1 MASAVADP
9 ALRPALIAGLAA
21 FAAGMAILVT
31 DFGGSASRLREE
43 AFDFVESLFA
53 PERVPDGVLV
63 VDIDRASLAAKG
75 SWPWRRSALA
85 ALVERIQSGT
95 PRVIGLDILL
105 DGPDR
110 RAPGPY
116 VRTLAEET
124 GRQDL
129 VALADSL
136 PDDDKALAGVLSRSE
151 AVLGLVLDD
160 VSKDA
165 APFPAPIVVTGKTS
179 PQRVQESV
187 GVAAPLPVIAESSV
201 AIGALSLSA
210 GPGAKVRDAPIFV
223 RAAGEIYAGF
233 ALEVFRNAEKASA
246 FVLEADSASVAVG
259 SRTLP
264 IREGGAFRVHL
275 SSPATWAV
283 RTVSATEVIDGKVD
297 TSRFKDRIVLVGTS
311 APEAGAL
318 LSTAAA
324 PLTPTVQM
332 QAEAI
337 EELRTGRILQRIARP
352 GLVEPLV
359 AAVLGLLALVAAL
372 LMGPL
377 SAAGVLALVIVG
389 WIIASVAI
397 FLRFD
402 LLVDPAGPLIPA
414 VATANAAALVLF
426 ARTRKLRSA
435 IERKFGRY
443 LSPEIVRRLTAAP
456 EELKI
461 EGEMREVTALFSDI
475 EGFTTMSERAEP
487 RLLVAAL
494 DAYFEG
500 TCAIVIRHGGMVDKI
515 VGDAVHGLFNAPL
528 DLPGHARA
536 ALDCAIEI
544 GRFTTE
550 FRQREDARILG
561 FGRTRIGFETGPVIV
576 GDVGGLGHLD
586 YTAHGDAVN
595 SAARLEAINKQFGTT
610 ICLGARAAAAIGQ
623 PERLRPLGVVTLRG
637 RGSETAVYSPWP
649 DDATP
654 ERRDAYSRAYDEMIA
669 GSPRALPLFER
680 LAAEWP
686 EDPAVAYWVSTL
698 RARPLEEGVR
708 AVR

>member
-1 MASAVADP
+1 MADP
-9 ALRPALIAGLAA
+9 ALRPALLAGLAA
-21 FAAGMAILVT
+21 FAAGMAFLVT
-31 DFGGSASRLREE
+31 DVGGAASRLREE
-43 AFDFVESLFA
+43 AFDLVESLFA
-53 PERVPDGVLV
+53 PERVPDGVVV

-75 SWPWRRSALA
+75 SWPWRRAALA
-85 ALVERIQSGT
+85 ALVEKIQAGN

-116 VRTLAEET
+116 VRSLALET

-129 VALADSL
+129 VTLADSL
-136 PDDDKALAGVLSRSE
+136 PDDDKALADVVSRSE
-151 AVLGLVLDD
+151 VVLGLVLDD

-165 APFPAPIVVTGKTS
+165 PPFPAPIAVTGKTS
-179 PQRVQESV
+179 QQRVQESA
-187 GVAAPLPVIAESSV
+187 GVAAPLTVIADSAV

-223 RAAGEIYAGF
+223 RAAGEVYAGF
-233 ALEVFRNAEKASA
+233 ALEVFRAAEKASA
-246 FVLEADSASVAVG
+246 FVIEADGASLAVG
-259 SRTLP
+259 SRKMP
-264 IREGGAFRVHL
+264 IREGGTFRVHL
-275 SSPATWAV
+275 SAPQTWAA
-283 RTVSATEVIDGKVD
+283 RTVSAAEVIDRKVD
-297 TSRFKDRIVLVGTS
+297 VSRFADRIVLLGTS

-324 PLTPTVQM
+324 PLTPTVQL

-337 EELRTGRILQRIARP
+337 EELRAGRLLQRIGRP
-352 GLVEPLV
+352 SQVEPAA
-359 AAVLGLLALVAAL
+359 AAVLGLVALVAAL

-377 SAAGVLALVIVG
+377 AAAGVLALVIAG
-389 WIIASVAI
+389 WIGACVLI

-402 LLVDPAGPLIPA
+402 MLVDPIGPLIPA
-414 VATANAAALVLF
+414 VAAANASALVLF

-487 RLLVAAL
+487 RLLVGAL

-500 TCAIVIRHGGMVDKI
+500 ACAIVIRHGGMVDKI

-528 DLPGHARA
+528 DLPDHARA
-536 ALDCAIEI
+536 ALECAIEI

-550 FRQREDARILG
+550 FRQREDAKILG

-623 PERLRPLGVVTLRG
+623 PERLRALGLVTLRG
-637 RGSETAVYSPWP
+637 RGSESAVYSPWP
-649 DDATP
+649 DDAT
-654 ERRDAYSRAYDEMIA
+654 EARRKAYSKAYEEMAA
-669 GSPRALPLFER
+669 GSHEAALRLFEW

-686 EDPAVAYWVSTL
+686 NDPAVAYWVKTL
-698 RARPLEEGVR
+698 EAQRADGDAR
-708 AVR
+708 AAE